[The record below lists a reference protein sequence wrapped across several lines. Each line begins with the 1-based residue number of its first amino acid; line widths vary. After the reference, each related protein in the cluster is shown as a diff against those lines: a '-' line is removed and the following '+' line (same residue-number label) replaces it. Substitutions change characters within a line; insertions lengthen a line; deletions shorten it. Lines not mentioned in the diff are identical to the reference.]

1 MFARILVVALLATFF
16 AWSLLA
22 RSSDGAGKAQ
32 VYVVKP
38 GDSLWSI
45 AARRYGG
52 DPRAGVWR
60 LEERNGLVGTTI
72 APGQRLLIP

>member
-1 MFARILVVALLATFF
+1 MFVRILTVAFVATLL

-22 RSSDGAGKAQ
+22 RSSDGAGKAH
-32 VYVVKP
+32 VYIVKP

-45 AARRYGG
+45 AARRSGG

-60 LEERNGLVGTTI
+60 LQVRNGLVGTTI